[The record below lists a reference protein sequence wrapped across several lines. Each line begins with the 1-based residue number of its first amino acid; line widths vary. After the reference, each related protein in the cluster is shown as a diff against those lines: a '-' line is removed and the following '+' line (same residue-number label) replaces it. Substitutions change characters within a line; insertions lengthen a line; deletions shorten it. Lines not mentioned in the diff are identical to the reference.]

1 MKAPTISESL
11 FWRVI
16 VAGIFAAGLY
26 ATWVRFFEGLQASTN
41 LSNPVPW
48 GLWVGLNTLCG
59 VGLSAGGFAIA
70 AAVYV
75 LGVERFRP
83 VLRASILISFLGYLT
98 VVAGMMFELGLPW
111 RIWHPIFMWNPR
123 SVLFEVAWCVMLYT
137 TVLTLEFVPA
147 IFERLHWHRA
157 NGWHH
162 RILISL
168 VLAGVLLSSEH
179 QSFLGGLYLITKGK
193 LHPLWYS
200 TQLPALF
207 FISAIAA
214 GLALVIMVMHLCV
227 RRLGVRIDLS
237 ILRDVSRVVVLM
249 LIFYA
254 LFRGVDMFSRGDPSQ
269 MWKLQAETGYFW
281 LEIALLVFLPVIL
294 YSMKRVQGSAQG
306 LYFTSALVVM
316 GFMANR
322 INVSITGLLGVA
334 GVNYVPKFTEWAA
347 SVAVFTA
354 AVVAFRLAVM
364 YLPIFPR
371 VVEPP
376 REEADWSGEQIVGWP
391 RRAPRAFPQPRRV
404 Y

>member
-1 MKAPTISESL
+1 MKAPSFSHSL
-11 FWRVI
+11 FWRVV
-16 VAGIFAAGLY
+16 VAAIFAAGLY
-26 ATWVRFFEGLQASTN
+26 STWVRFFEGLQASTN

-70 AAVYV
+70 AAVYI

-137 TVLTLEFVPA
+137 TVLTLEFAPA
-147 IFERLHWHRA
+147 IFERLHWRKA
-157 NGWHH
+157 NEWHH
-162 RILISL
+162 RILIAL
-168 VLAGVLLSSEH
+168 VLVGVLLSSEH

-269 MWKLQAETGYFW
+269 VWKLQPETGYFW
-281 LEIALLVFLPVIL
+281 LEIALLVILPVIL
-294 YSMKRVQGSAQG
+294 YNMKRVQASSRG

-322 INVSITGLLGVA
+322 INVSITGLLGAA
-334 GVNYVPKFTEWAA
+334 GVYYVPKWTEWA
-347 SVAVFTA
+347 SSIFVFTVAVL
-354 AVVAFRLAVM
+354 AFRWAVLN
-364 YLPIFPR
+364 LPIFPR
-371 VVEPP
+371 AVEPQ
-376 REEADWSGEQIVGWP
+376 RAETTWRSKQGYGWP
-391 RRAPRAFPQPRRV
+391 ERPADVLSQGD
-404 Y
+404 